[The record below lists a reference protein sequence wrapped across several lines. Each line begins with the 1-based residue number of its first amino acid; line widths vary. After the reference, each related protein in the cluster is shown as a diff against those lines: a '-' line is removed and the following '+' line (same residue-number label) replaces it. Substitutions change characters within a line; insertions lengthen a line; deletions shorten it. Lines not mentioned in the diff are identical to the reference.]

1 MPYQLSSVEFGQS
14 AQTFS
19 NLRECDMTR
28 RPFFSM
34 QIFLLP
40 NNWCSITRFFYTEG
54 STWFHISDISP
65 VFFTESLMFAG
76 CFSVSPLVP
85 LAPPMI
91 QGDHS
96 PGFAPLPELPPREWQ
111 WKIVFVE
118 GKVAQKDWWKLWVY
132 LWVGAKNRQLMDF
145 LQLRLSNRGQ
155 MKWRHSNGTD
165 EKVSKSR
172 LK

>member
-54 STWFHISDISP
+54 STWFHMVPHIWHISRLLHWIPHVCWLFLRFSTGSFGTSNDSRRP
-65 VFFTESLMFAG
+65 FTWFCTSSWASSTRVAMENCFCWGKSCTKRLM
-76 CFSVSPLVP
+76 
-85 LAPPMI
+85 
-91 QGDHS
+91 
-96 PGFAPLPELPPREWQ
+96 
-111 WKIVFVE
+111 KIV
-118 GKVAQKDWWKLWVY
+118 G
-132 LWVGAKNRQLMDF
+132 
-145 LQLRLSNRGQ
+145 LSLG
-155 MKWRHSNGTD
+155 W
-165 EKVSKSR
+165 SKKSSIDG
-172 LK
+172 LSPA